1 MSFIGKV
8 AKTVI
13 VGLVASYAIKKIQ
26 NALADHHK
34 DDEKEKLPAKS

>member
-1 MSFIGKV
+1 MSFVGKV

-34 DDEKEKLPAKS
+34 DEKEKVPAKS